1 MSFGEKKKA
10 REYFSP
16 VYIPVYQEINF
27 SSVNYQIILG
37 KNSLLGCSQE
47 CVLLRSTK
55 CSK

>member
-10 REYFSP
+10 REYIFP
-16 VYIPVYQEINF
+16 VYIAVYQEINY

-37 KNSLLGCSQE
+37 KNSLLRGSQE

-55 CSK
+55 